1 MSWISYHAL
10 SLLVDVLQAQNLEVP
25 STGLRSQEVAETE
38 CTPHIK
44 RKKALALNVKDD
56 DKRWPELLEDV
67 L

>member
-1 MSWISYHAL
+1 M
-10 SLLVDVLQAQNLEVP
+10 DVLQAQNLEVP

-44 RKKALALNVKDD
+44 RKNALALNVKDD